1 MDRFRPDGVVSG
13 LVAIEEDFVD
23 TLISDGIVLRMVKP
37 CARCPI
43 TTIVQ
48 TQAERDER
56 WPNEPLDTMLGE
68 RANSRVDDGL
78 TFG

>member
-1 MDRFRPDGVVSG
+1 MDRFWPDGVVSG
-13 LVAIEEDFVD
+13 LGGIEEDFVD

-56 WPNEPLDTMLGE
+56 WPNEPLDTMLG
-68 RANSRVDDGL
+68 
-78 TFG
+78 